1 MSGGPRPPVPGLIPL
16 AALSRRPGRPRR
28 RPESID
34 VGAGSRCL
42 ESRAAAPGRRRHHRR
57 RASAAAP
64 VSKQSRSSSPAL
76 DRPPR
81 VNPIFVWV
89 RQEDT
94 RIVDVKCEDYDKR
107 NRILLTKTAHGWR
120 AIPRTEM
127 LAAPRGSAEEPL
139 SSSSTS
145 SSHGHHH
152 RHHHKR
158 RSRKSKS
165 QQSTSV
171 QCPETES
178 ASEPSW
184 VTSESVN
191 IESLLPSHTIQ
202 IKRIPSSED
211 LTKSVNNAPEQD
223 FARTVPE
230 CSTPDKVCDVSPL
243 ENLLAVAELELKQHM
258 QSGNWNPI
266 PKDISKDTTG
276 TTLQGHSVDDEINE
290 LLNTK
295 SRDIEAELID
305 TGDKSQECSYN
316 DDDEMSMNDI
326 LSRLEQSLQSPQG
339 FGSEDVFDDDMLDH
353 NCKFDKNFTLSDET
367 SKTVRDQ
374 SEETDQIPESSNTYS
389 VDAAKNYS
397 ENNAIDYHA
406 EMYPSEA
413 TTSEILD
420 PVESLQPPTPRQ
432 DEIRNEY
439 LEDLQQAEHKEENL
453 PDIHDSKSQ
462 EYEDKNSESSK
473 DLPEDHAPLELE
485 DEKPTHQPPE
495 TNFEPLEAEEIT
507 SEVAEAASSTT
518 QEKDQLVSNDKEL
531 TDTAICL
538 DLSLK
543 NKPSD
548 YGPTDLSI
556 RKFDSSPKCQPPRP
570 LSQNSEAIQSPQP
583 SGIPAVPASPDIVTT
598 STSISKPRSVFLES
612 LLATSLSKMAAA
624 ANAENVSRKSK
635 EPLDLGQCRKS
646 ASPTVTC
653 SEEIFTPSDAEPP
666 LKKMKPD
673 DITLKNLL
681 DKDIETLEQ
690 NAKKTSQ
697 KDTFILPDTPRL
709 LSLLKASSDTQDPL
723 AEYKQLLLEI
733 DIPNPLM
740 VPKDVFPDLLQHPRR
755 EILKILSGHSS
766 KNVSLDDILVVYKDK
781 LLAAIKSN
789 SSSTKKNSE
798 NIKPSHKQS
807 GGNKNV
813 EQNNNVNE
821 KNFTGDNGNKKKTA
835 DNFNKNNSASPDNK
849 NSLAND
855 IDAAN
860 EAAFN
865 PLFWTGCPN
874 PFEAMNYSNH
884 NEFIQA
890 LYAASSLPYMP
901 GQLGEFHP
909 SIQMML
915 GNKLAAPLGFPPVPH
930 MGFNNPFELSMW
942 QEAMMQANILKNKNP
957 YENAP
962 INPQPHRSNL
972 PKKNQSQQN
981 KYNARLANGHSKN
994 ISQSHQSQQQGMIH
1008 PAFSQ
1013 TPLTNQSP
1021 WQNPYLAVG
1030 NFPQGS
1036 NSLSL
1041 DTTQFNPFSHK
1052 NNISPAN
1059 KQSQQ
1064 LSPPIM
1070 QKKTRESLMLSQY
1083 NDQEKRLHHQ
1093 MMQEHQK
1100 IQQMQQQ
1107 QKLIRQHQHQQL
1119 LHQQQQQMLAQNNGA
1134 RHLPPHMT
1142 KKPNSL
1148 NSFHFPKEC
1157 SSAEVQKQAGVSV
1170 PMDLSGAHSIQAKSK
1185 SVMAG
1190 SGKTNG
1196 MVSSSRNHME
1206 DVPEVGSTT
1215 SSIEDMQD
1223 GHAQL
1228 WHPLF
1233 GSQNKGYSPW
1243 SLPSLAAMGE

>member
-16 AALSRRPGRPRR
+16 AALSGRPGRPRR

-42 ESRAAAPGRRRHHRR
+42 ETRAAAPGRRRHRRR

-171 QCPETES
+171 QFPEAES

-211 LTKSVNNAPEQD
+211 LTESVNNAAEQD

-266 PKDISKDTTG
+266 PQNPSKDTAAS
-276 TTLQGHSVDDEINE
+276 TLADDEINE
-290 LLNTK
+290 LLNAK
-295 SRDIEAELID
+295 SRDIEAQLID
-305 TGDKSQECSYN
+305 AGDKSQECSYN

-339 FGSEDVFDDDMLDH
+339 FGSDDVFDDDMLDH
-353 NCKFDKNFTLSDET
+353 NNKFDRTFSVSDDN
-367 SKTVRDQ
+367 SKTIRDHP
-374 SEETDQIPESSNTYS
+374 EEADPTPESSHTYA
-389 VDAAKNYS
+389 DEAAKNFP
-397 ENNAIDYHA
+397 ETNAMDYHHT
-406 EMYPSEA
+406 EMYPSDP
-413 TTSEILD
+413 TTAETLD
-420 PVESLQPPTPRQ
+420 PAESPPPPSPKQ
-432 DEIRNEY
+432 EHPE
-439 LEDLQQAEHKEENL
+439 EDHL
-453 PDIHDSKSQ
+453 PDTDDPKSP
-462 EYEDKNSESSK
+462 EYGNPRTPQP
-473 DLPEDHAPLELE
+473 LPEPPASLELE
-485 DEKPTHQPPE
+485 PEPKTLTESNYQPTEPEETTREPP
-495 TNFEPLEAEEIT
+495 
-507 SEVAEAASSTT
+507 EAASSTT
-518 QEKDQLVSNDKEL
+518 QEKPQSTSPEPA
-531 TDTAICL
+531 DTAICL

-543 NKPSD
+543 NKSSD

-556 RKFDSSPKCQPPRP
+556 RKLDTSSKTQPPRP

-624 ANAENVSRKSK
+624 NAENVSSKSK

-653 SEEIFTPSDAEPP
+653 SEEIFTPASAEPP

-681 DKDIETLEQ
+681 DKDIEMLE
-690 NAKKTSQ
+690 NSKKPSQ
-697 KDTFILPDTPRL
+697 KDAFVLPDTPRL

-740 VPKDVFPDLLQHPRR
+740 VPKDVFPDLLKHPRR

-789 SSSTKKNSE
+789 SSTTKKTSD
-798 NIKPSHKQS
+798 NIKPSHHKHP
-807 GGNKNV
+807 GGNKNADI
-813 EQNNNVNE
+813 ND
-821 KNFTGDNGNKKKTA
+821 KNFTGDNASKRKVA
-835 DNFNKNNSASPDNK
+835 DNFSKNPSASPDNK

-855 IDAAN
+855 IEAAN

-901 GQLGEFHP
+901 GQLADFHP

-915 GNKLAAPLGFPPVPH
+915 GNKLAAPLGFPPIPH
-930 MGFNNPFELSMW
+930 VGFNNPFELSMW

-957 YENAP
+957 YESPP

-972 PKKNQSQQN
+972 QKKNQSQQN

-994 ISQSHQSQQQGMIH
+994 ISQSHQSQQPMIH

-1013 TPLTNQSP
+1013 TPLTNQPP
-1021 WQNPYLAVG
+1021 WQNPYLGVG
-1030 NFPQGS
+1030 NFSQGS

-1041 DTTQFNPFSHK
+1041 DTAQFNPFSHK
-1052 NNISPAN
+1052 NNLSPAN

-1070 QKKTRESLMLSQY
+1070 QKKSRESLMLSQY

-1119 LHQQQQQMLAQNNGA
+1119 LQQQQQQMLAQNNGA
-1134 RHLPPHMT
+1134 RHLLPPMT

-1157 SSAEVQKQAGVSV
+1157 SAAEVQKQAGVSV

-1196 MVSSSRNHME
+1196 MVSSSRSHME

-1233 GSQNKGYSPW
+1233 GR
-1243 SLPSLAAMGE
+1243 